1 MFTVYQLSLFLFVC
15 VCLSIMNCV
24 CLSIMISFGFHR
36 YISFSLSLYNNFS
49 LCLNFCASLFLSI
62 YLLFY
67 PLSLF
72 LTSVLSPL
80 FSPGGEVC
88 VCVYV
93 LVLRVG
99 WSLQSL
105 ERLSLLAWRLVSD
118 LDLWNHHQL
127 IPPNLDKKRTSI
139 HPSGL
144 IRKGLSQYKI
154 FPL

>member
-80 FSPGGEVC
+80 CSPGGEVC

-93 LVLRVG
+93 
-99 WSLQSL
+99 L